1 MRKNPSHAQTWQH
14 FDKRRI
20 QVMVHLCLCHDNA
33 SGSKEVFRNIKRR
46 VLSLSFQSQKKWKL
60 MRKRVRIK
68 KLNAML
74 LLYPFLYREREIYKG
89 VLREG
94 QQGNSDKAQQENMVI
109 LG

>member
-1 MRKNPSHAQTWQH
+1 
-14 FDKRRI
+14 
-20 QVMVHLCLCHDNA
+20 
-33 SGSKEVFRNIKRR
+33 
-46 VLSLSFQSQKKWKL
+46 